1 MRRGSRERKNF
12 EVSGGGYIVTG
23 PDEASLQE
31 GIEYV
36 RYRIAFYGSTR
47 LYWPVLELHG
57 YHDLARTLNRMVAAG
72 QWDKIAAEVPDDAVR
87 LFAAIGTYDRII
99 PAIEARFG
107 GVSDTVSSNT
117 PDERLL
123 PPDPLQESRALRTQ
137 FARWDEERGG
147 QEG

>member
-72 QWDKIAAEVPDDAVR
+72 QWDQIAPEVPDDAVR
-87 LFAAIGTYDRII
+87 LLEAIGNYDRLI
-99 PAIEARFG
+99 PALEARFG
-107 GVSDTVSSNT
+107 GLPAPVSRNI
-117 PDERLL
+117 PAHRLL
-123 PPDPLQESRALRTQ
+123 TCKTLV
-137 FARWDEERGG
+137 
-147 QEG
+147 EG